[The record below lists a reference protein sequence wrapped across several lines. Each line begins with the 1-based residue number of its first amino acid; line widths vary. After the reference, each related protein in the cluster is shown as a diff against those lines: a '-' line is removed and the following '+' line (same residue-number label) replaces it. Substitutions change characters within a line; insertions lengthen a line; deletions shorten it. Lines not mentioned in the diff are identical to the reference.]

1 MFAATPATATGKPRL
16 FFSHT
21 DFMTISEEA
30 VYDSA
35 TLSTNYDGLKNMM
48 RDVDDMSSSKK
59 YALVVVSV
67 S

>member
-16 FFSHT
+16 ISHT
-21 DFMTISEEA
+21 IFMTITEEA
-30 VYDSA
+30 AIDA
-35 TLSTNYDGLKNMM
+35 TLSTRFHVFGLKKM
-48 RDVDDMSSSKK
+48 RDVDEMSSSKK